1 MKKRPNLEKKHHLYM
16 TLPKSMQLPIPNLRG
31 VLGEAYPKFPNHST
45 IKLMVMHK
53 NITPNYGWLKDPP
66 LTNGH

>member
-1 MKKRPNLEKKHHLYM
+1 M

-31 VLGEAYPKFPNHST
+31 VLGEAYPNFPNHSL

-53 NITPNYGWLKDPP
+53 NITPNYGWLKAPP